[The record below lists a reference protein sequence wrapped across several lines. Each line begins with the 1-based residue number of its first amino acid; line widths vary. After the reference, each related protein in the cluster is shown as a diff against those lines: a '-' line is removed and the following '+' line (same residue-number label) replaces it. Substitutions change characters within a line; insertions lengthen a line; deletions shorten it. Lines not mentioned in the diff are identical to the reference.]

1 VIEKSIVMNL
11 TPRQQEIIDIIATQ
25 GRLSISAIKELLDRE
40 LSIPTLNRDMAKL
53 VEANYLKKLGAGR
66 AITYVISP
74 DYQLFAPVDTSDY
87 FDLDPDRR
95 GARVFFNHE
104 LLQSLRDVRL
114 FTDKEMA
121 GLQKLRDEYKRNIA
135 SLSPTLY
142 QKELERL
149 TIELSWKSS
158 QIEGN
163 TYTLLET
170 ERLFKEKQE
179 ADNKTKEEA
188 IMLLNHKEV
197 ITYLM
202 EHKNLAQALTLRTL
216 EEIHS
221 LLIKDL
227 NVGRNIRSRAVG
239 ITGTAYSPLDNEYQI
254 RENLELMCGLI
265 NSKDNG
271 FEKALLA
278 VVLISYIQPF
288 EDGNKRTGRMISNA
302 LLIADDACP
311 LSYRSVDSLD
321 YKKAMLLFYEQNN
334 LTAFK
339 TIFIEQNEFG
349 VKNYFR

>member
-1 VIEKSIVMNL
+1 MIDL
-11 TPRQQEIIDIIATQ
+11 TPRQQEIINIIGAQ
-25 GRLSISAIKELLDRE
+25 EEASISKIKERLANDP
-40 LSIPTLNRDMAKL
+40 SIPTLNRDMAKL
-53 VEANYLKKLGAGR
+53 VAANCLKKHGAGR
-66 AITYVISP
+66 SITYTVTPYYRLFSP
-74 DYQLFAPVDTSDY
+74 IDASDY
-87 FDLDPDRR
+87 FDLDPDQRR
-95 GARVFFNHE
+95 AKTAFNHE
-104 LLQSLRDVRL
+104 LLQSLNGVSI
-114 FTDKEMA
+114 FTDQELADLRKLKKEYQA
-121 GLQKLRDEYKRNIA
+121 NVA

-163 TYTLLET
+163 TYSLLET
-170 ERLFKEKQE
+170 ERLFKEKRE
-179 ADNKTKEEA
+179 AENKSKEEA
-188 IMLLNHKEV
+188 IMLLNHKDA
-197 ITYLM
+197 IAYLM
-202 EHKNLAQALTLRTL
+202 EHKNLAKTLNLRTL

-227 NVGRNIRSRAVG
+227 NVGRNIRSRTVG
-239 ITGTAYSPLDNEYQI
+239 ITGTAYKPLDNEHQI
-254 RENLELMCGLI
+254 REQLELMCGLI
-265 NSKDNG
+265 NAKDNG

-278 VVLISYIQPF
+278 VALISYIQPF

-334 LTAFK
+334 LAAFK